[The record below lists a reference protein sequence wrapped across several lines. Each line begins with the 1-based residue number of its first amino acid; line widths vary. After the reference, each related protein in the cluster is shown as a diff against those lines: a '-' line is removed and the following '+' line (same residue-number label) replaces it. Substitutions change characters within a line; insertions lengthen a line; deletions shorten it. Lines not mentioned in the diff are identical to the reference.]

1 MLAKEDRE
9 YVLQETAAI
18 SAELR
23 IVYNI
28 LENISL
34 RMDCIEDFA
43 LQHEKYNND
52 WHYDTACKCDKCS
65 GLRDTFSGRFDDAN
79 DYRMD

>member
-23 IVYNI
+23 VIYTILDNI
-28 LENISL
+28 AL

-43 LQHEKYNND
+43 VQRDKS
-52 WHYDTACKCDKCS
+52 TCKCGS
-65 GLRDTFSGRFDDAN
+65 YDAS
-79 DYRMD
+79 YRMD